1 MDIPRLYIG
10 IREPHI
16 GRYRHI
22 GAKVL
27 VPYPYVNKPTPTLL
41 SIISLFRST
50 ISTLRQI
57 PMVVLLLTTP
67 MYLLE
72 AIVIDYSLCPE
83 KNREK
88 RRPDCPLENRE
99 FEMY

>member
-1 MDIPRLYIG
+1 
-10 IREPHI
+10 
-16 GRYRHI
+16 
-22 GAKVL
+22 
-27 VPYPYVNKPTPTLL
+27 
-41 SIISLFRST
+41 
-50 ISTLRQI
+50 
-57 PMVVLLLTTP
+57 